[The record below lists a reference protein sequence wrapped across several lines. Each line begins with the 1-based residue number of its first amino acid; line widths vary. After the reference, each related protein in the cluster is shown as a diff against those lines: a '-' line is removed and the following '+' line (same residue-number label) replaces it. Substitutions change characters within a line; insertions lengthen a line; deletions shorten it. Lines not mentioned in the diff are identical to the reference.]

1 MSPFLVRQNERRA
14 VRRAHSISCQVV
26 READFRLV
34 GETAI
39 DVSPHGM
46 LIKLRSDVEVGD
58 KLIVSFRATDM
69 GIWFDS
75 DATVRRVVHGR
86 RPTDSGPA
94 FGISLD
100 TLSNVHRFIMKGYL
114 RNIPPPIPKRTQR
127 IDFIATIKRSLSALA
142 A

>member
-26 READFRLV
+26 REEDFRLV

-46 LIKLRSDVEVGD
+46 LIKLRSDVEVGE
-58 KLIVSFRATDM
+58 KLVVTFRTTDF

-75 DATVRRVVHGR
+75 EATVRRIVHGR
-86 RPTDSGPA
+86 RPTDAGPA

-100 TLSNVHRFIMKGYL
+100 SLSNVHRFILKGAL
-114 RNIPPPIPKRTQR
+114 KNIPPPIPKRTQR